1 MRRQVTGGIA
11 ARVVVLAVV
20 IGALVSGCGS
30 GPNQVGAAAII
41 GPTAV
46 PTQDVEARL
55 DQALART
62 EIVDQLRAQGV
73 TTPDIMRDIVTQS
86 VLHELSVVAAR
97 ENGIV
102 VTDADVDA
110 ELATLGGPDAVLER
124 FLGDLPTVRE
134 RVWDQLVAERLATQL
149 AGGLAVTVDIVGVSS
164 RSDAE
169 AAARILAAGGPQADA
184 YFAANPETSR
194 RAYEYR
200 ASANPDVAISP
211 VFGTPVGGAGWF
223 QPVPGQDS
231 WIAFHVVDRRTDAP
245 PVPPEMDALAQAG
258 KSGLVEIGMRQLQ
271 PVADEV
277 GVRVNPRYGVWDQV
291 SLRVL
296 DEEQIA
302 GGFLPPSPSL
312 S

>member
-1 MRRQVTGGIA
+1 MGGVA
-11 ARVVVLAVV
+11 ARVIVLAVV

-30 GPNQVGAAAII
+30 GPSQVGSAAII

-46 PTQDVEARL
+46 PTQDIEARL
-55 DQALART
+55 DQALSRT
-62 EIVDQLRAQGV
+62 EIVDQLSAQGI
-73 TTPDIMRDIVTQS
+73 TTPDIVRDIVTQS

-110 ELATLGGPDAVLER
+110 ELASLGGPDAVLER

-134 RVWDQLVAERLATQL
+134 RVWDQLVAERLATQQVST
-149 AGGLAVTVDIVGVSS
+149 LAVTVDIVGVAS

-169 AAARILAAGGPQADA
+169 AAAKILAAGGPAADA

-194 RAYEYR
+194 RGYEYR
-200 ASANPDVAISP
+200 ASTNPEVAISP

-231 WIAFHVVDRRTDAP
+231 WIAFRVVDRRTDAP
-245 PVPPEMDALAQAG
+245 PVPPDMDALAQVG
-258 KSGLVEIGMRQLQ
+258 KSGLVEIGTRQLQ
-271 PVADEV
+271 PVADAV

-296 DEEQIA
+296 DEDQVA
-302 GGFLPPSPSL
+302 GGILPPSSSRP
-312 S
+312 